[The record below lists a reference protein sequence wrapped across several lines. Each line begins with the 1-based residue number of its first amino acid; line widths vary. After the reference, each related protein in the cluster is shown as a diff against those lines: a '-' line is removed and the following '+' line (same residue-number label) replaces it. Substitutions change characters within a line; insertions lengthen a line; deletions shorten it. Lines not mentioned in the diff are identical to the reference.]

1 MMKSSNTRTNNLD
14 LVRQWALKQFS
25 LGDSSI
31 HGPDHW
37 EKVYKNGVM
46 LARKT
51 TGADILVVKL
61 FSLLH
66 DCRRENNHYDP
77 DHGRRAAEKL
87 EQINE
92 KLLHLSN
99 DQLALLEQACAGHA
113 DGFTSSNPTI
123 GCCWDADRLELPRA
137 GIQPR
142 ARFLSTAAARKLI

>member
-1 MMKSSNTRTNNLD
+1 MKSSNTRANNLEV
-14 LVRQWALKQFS
+14 VRQWALKQFS
-25 LGDSSI
+25 LGHSSI

-37 EKVYKNGVM
+37 EKVYENGVM
-46 LARKT
+46 LAGKT
-51 TGADILVVKL
+51 SGADVLVVKL

-77 DHGRRAAEKL
+77 DHGRRAAENL

-92 KLLHLSN
+92 ELLHLSD

-137 GIQPR
+137 GIKPK